1 MSDSSDAAKKDPDG
15 SPPPETAACKCENQ
29 NAQSQFSILIDF
41 CKKFIFIL
49 PTAGKVS
56 IGLIVVLCII
66 SLLLS
71 AKYLYTI
78 FHPVDDK
85 VAVNQINKNSKDYQ
99 YVSQVQTPLSFKT
112 FGQIF
117 TGIGGSFTTINLKI
131 FVLISMLV
139 TILSFVMIGA
149 VYQQYKQTNNL
160 NIITI
165 LFTGMVFLYGIITLI
180 GSIVVYNK
188 SAVQITSRN
197 EKNMYSEFNQFVR
210 SCLLTTNGS
219 FINTFT
225 RSGDYLQRDNVI
237 QQALAT
243 LSASSAPAPASTT
256 DAPTDDTVSSPQS
269 ELSDFLTVVTPSGSA
284 SPADTSSSSASN
296 AVTIAQALFTINMY
310 ILYSDSKPSDD
321 TSGAF
326 QLFSAANYLTPTEIP
341 YADYLYRKFV
351 AIPDKASIYKSNAA
365 FSQFSVDDQ
374 AQGLIM
380 YQKWVRQASSMYAN
394 FYPEEYY
401 SSIKQSL
408 IGLLVVNIGLIGGIV
423 YGSEYLPLIAN
434 LLGLLKATQAIQ

>member
-1 MSDSSDAAKKDPDG
+1 MSDLSDATKTDE
-15 SPPPETAACKCENQ
+15 SPHPEPAASGQTCNCENQ
-29 NAQSQFSILIDF
+29 NQQSQLSILIDF

-56 IGLIVVLCII
+56 IGLIVVLCLV

-78 FHPVDDK
+78 FYQVDDK

-99 YVSQVQTPLSFKT
+99 YVSQVQTPLSFKS
-112 FGQIF
+112 FGQVF
-117 TGIGGSFTTINLKI
+117 NGIGGSLTTINLKI

-149 VYQQYKQTNNL
+149 VYQKYKQTNNL
-160 NIITI
+160 NIIAM
-165 LFTGMVFLYGIITLI
+165 LFTGMVFLYGVITFI
-180 GSIVVYNK
+180 GSIVVYNR
-188 SAVQITSRN
+188 SAAQITSKN

-210 SCLLTTNGS
+210 SCLLTTDGS

-225 RSGDYLQRDNVI
+225 RSGDYLQRDKTI

-243 LSASSAPAPASTT
+243 LSVPSAPSEAVVAS
-256 DAPTDDTVSSPQS
+256 PTQPDSS
-269 ELSDFLTVVTPSGSA
+269 DILTVVTPA
-284 SPADTSSSSASN
+284 PAPAPSSASSSN
-296 AVTIAQALFTINMY
+296 AVVTVAQALFTINMY

-321 TSGAF
+321 TGGAF
-326 QLFSAANYLTPTEIP
+326 QLFSAANYLTSTEIP

-351 AIPDKASIYKSNAA
+351 AIPDKASIYKTNAA

-401 SSIKQSL
+401 SSIKKSL
-408 IGLLVVNIGLIGGIV
+408 IGLLVVNIALLGGIV
-423 YGSEYLPLIAN
+423 YGSKYLPLIAN
-434 LLGLLKATQAIQ
+434 LLGLLKAAQAIQ